1 MTCNRRAAFV
11 IAAALA
17 GAGLALGGCGGAGDA
32 GQADQAAEAEAG
44 YADPPQATAVLAL
57 PGGGVTIVGRAA
69 PDARVRATTPS
80 GDTHGAT
87 AGQDGVYRLD
97 LPASDAGRLVSL
109 SVGDADMSVAA
120 DGWLFIPPDR
130 PRSAAMLRPGA
141 AARPLAQDAGLIGA
155 VDYDAAGG
163 VAVAGFTAP
172 ETDVAAFVDG
182 QPAGDARSD
191 GAGFYSL
198 RLDRQIAAGTSRI
211 AVRSGDASAQ
221 RTVRLVAAT
230 PSQVFSAARQ
240 SDGWRI
246 DWLTPGG
253 GAQTTQIF
261 FEGDR

>member
-1 MTCNRRAAFV
+1 MTCDRRAIFG
-11 IAAALA
+11 IASALA
-17 GAGLALGGCGGAGDA
+17 VLALGGCGGPGEA
-32 GQADQAAEAEAG
+32 GQAEAAAEADTG

-57 PGGGVTIVGRAA
+57 PGGGMTIVGRAA

-87 AGQDGVYRLD
+87 AGADGIYRLD
-97 LPASDAGRLVSL
+97 LPASDSGRLVSL
-109 SVGDADMSVAA
+109 SVGDADRAVAA

-172 ETDVAAFVDG
+172 ETDVQALVDG
-182 QPAGDARSD
+182 RPAGDARSD

-198 RLDRQIAAGTSRI
+198 RLDRQIAAGTTRI

-221 RTVRLVAAT
+221 RTVRLAAAT
-230 PSQVFSAARQ
+230 PSQVFSATRQ

-253 GAQTTQIF
+253 GVQTTQIF
-261 FEGDR
+261 FEADR